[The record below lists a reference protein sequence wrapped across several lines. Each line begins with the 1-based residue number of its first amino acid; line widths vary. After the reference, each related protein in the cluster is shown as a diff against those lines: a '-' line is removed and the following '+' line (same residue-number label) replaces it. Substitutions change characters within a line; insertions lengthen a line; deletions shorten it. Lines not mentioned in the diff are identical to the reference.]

1 MILNLASGG
10 IWSQTQS
17 DWHRHAKNWLLAQEW
32 KRAKLTEAPVKRAS
46 QAAWFSALAAL
57 ASTLSRAYFDLDW
70 SLKASAVQLRLTHIA
85 PP

>member
-1 MILNLASGG
+1 MLKTGC
-10 IWSQTQS
+10 
-17 DWHRHAKNWLLAQEW
+17 WHRSGNA
-32 KRAKLTEAPVKRAS
+32 LTEAAVKRAS